1 MEKINTE
8 TPFKGDL
15 AFDEPLKNHTTFK
28 VGGPA
33 DVWVR
38 PEADVFPS
46 YVERLGKVTQ
56 KEGVPLF
63 FLGGGANLVVSDR
76 GIRGVVVD
84 TTAWT
89 GWNWLD
95 GAVEVRSGTAVDTL
109 ADACGRRGAGGLE
122 FLAGM
127 PGTIGGALWMNA
139 RCYGSSVSDVLLETT
154 ILDEGWEKRV
164 LPFRPE
170 DFSYKRSPFQ
180 GRSVL
185 ILLGRFRLISQD
197 PDELQKKMCEY
208 RMDRETKGHY
218 RFPSAGSAFKNNR
231 DFGKPTGMIIDELG
245 LRGLRLGGAEVAPW
259 HGNIIIN
266 RGSATA
272 QDIRR
277 LTEVVAQRVLDQRG
291 LRLECEILFV
301 GEWD

>member
-8 TPFKGDL
+8 ASFKGEL
-15 AFDEPLKNHTTFK
+15 VFGEPLKNHTTFK

-38 PEADVFPS
+38 PEADIFPS
-46 YVERLGKVTQ
+46 YVARLGKITQ
-56 KEGVPLF
+56 QEGVPLF
-63 FLGGGANLVVSDR
+63 ILGGGANVVVSDR
-76 GIRGVVVD
+76 GIRGVVLD

-89 GWNWLD
+89 GWDWLD
-95 GAVEVRSGTAVDTL
+95 GAVEARSGTPVDTV
-109 ADACGRRGAGGLE
+109 ATACAQRGSGGLE

-127 PGTIGGALWMNA
+127 PGTVGGALWMNA

-154 ILDEGWEKRV
+154 FLDEAWEKRV
-164 LPFRPE
+164 LPFKPE

-185 ILLGRFRLISQD
+185 ILSGRFRLV
-197 PDELQKKMCEY
+197 PEEPGELEKKMTEY
-208 RMDRETKGHY
+208 REDRESKGHY

-245 LRGLRLGGAEVAPW
+245 LRGLRVGDAEVAPW

-266 RGSATA
+266 RGRASAH
-272 QDIRR
+272 DIRH
-277 LTEVVAQRVLDQRG
+277 LTEIVAQRVLEQRG
-291 LRLECEILFV
+291 LRLEREILFV